1 MKVKIKKLDPSVE
14 LPKYQTTESACFDLA
29 SNEDAIIQ
37 PKEIKLLGTGLVIE
51 APHEHFL
58 LIAPRSSLPLK
69 KGLSIPQ
76 SIGIVDRDY
85 SGPEDEIKLQVY
97 NFTEKPVGVKKGE
110 RLAQGLFLKRDQ
122 VEWDE
127 VREIRMTSRGG
138 FGSTGGHHV

>member
-69 KGLSIPQ
+69 KGLSIQQ

>member
-1 MKVKIKKLDPSVE
+1 VKVKIKKLDPSVE

>member
-122 VEWDE
+122 VELDE